1 MRTLAV
7 FLTCVMLFTSSGF
20 EAMASE
26 SADVEWFGVDEKEQ
40 TSRTSAYSRHKSQ
53 RRSSFLKNR
62 VILEAV
68 QNLQV
73 PAADEAEEPE
83 ESIEE
88 NTEGSSEEDTEE
100 NTEENTEGSIEENI
114 EDNIEENNTQS
125 VEESAEEETSKEETA
140 EAGELPAKGLVSV
153 TMDFKTP

>member
-7 FLTCVMLFTSSGF
+7 FLTCVMLFTSSGL

-53 RRSSFLKNR
+53 RWSSFLKNR

-88 NTEGSSEEDTEE
+88 NTEGSSEED
-100 NTEENTEGSIEENI
+100 TEENTEGSIEENI

>member
-1 MRTLAV
+1 MRTLTV

-100 NTEENTEGSIEENI
+100 NTEGSIEENI

>member
-53 RRSSFLKNR
+53 RRSLFLKNR

-83 ESIEE
+83 QSIEE
-88 NTEGSSEEDTEE
+88 NTEGSSEED
-100 NTEENTEGSIEENI
+100 TEENTEGSIEENI

>member
-83 ESIEE
+83 QSIEE
-88 NTEGSSEEDTEE
+88 NTEGSSEED
-100 NTEENTEGSIEENI
+100 TEENTEGSIEENI

>member
-26 SADVEWFGVDEKEQ
+26 SAEVEWFGVDEKEQ

-100 NTEENTEGSIEENI
+100 NTEGSIEEKI